1 MRHQE
6 NHCRRSVNAKTFIG
20 MLALVLVIGCAVS
33 GTTAWL
39 ATRSD
44 SIVSTYTY
52 GDINITLTETT
63 PEAEP
68 TKIIPGVDI
77 KKDLKVTVKANSEAC
92 WLFAK
97 VEKTGTFVE
106 DKVTYSVDEG
116 WTKGDGESIPEDVY
130 YRTVD
135 AVTTD
140 TDFNVLKD
148 NIIVV
153 SEELTKEDIENI
165 TTQPALTVTA
175 YAVQKDGINT
185 AADAWS
191 KVDVTATNP

>member
-63 PEAEP
+63 PETEP
-68 TKIIPGVDI
+68 IRIIPGVDI
-77 KKDLKVTVKANSEAC
+77 KKDLKVTVKANSVDC
-92 WLFAK
+92 WLFIK
-97 VEKTGTFVE
+97 VEKAGTFVE
-106 DKVTYSVDEG
+106 NKVTYSVDEG
-116 WTKGDGESIPEDVY
+116 WTKGDGERIPEDVY

-135 AVTTD
+135 TVTTD

-148 NIIVV
+148 NIIAV
-153 SEELTKEDIENI
+153 SEELTKEDIEHI
-165 TTQPALTVTA
+165 TNQPTLTVTA
-175 YAVQKDGINT
+175 YAVQKDGIDT

-191 KVDVTATNP
+191 KVDVAATNP